1 MGTLSEILKEQ
12 WQWRKQILSLGLF
25 DLKKISAGA
34 VLGPLWFFAKPAVY
48 ILVFWFALEVGLRSA
63 DQTGSDV
70 PYILWL
76 MGGLIPWFYIQEILG
91 TGINIFKRYSYLVT
105 KIKFPLAGIP
115 TIFSIST
122 FVIQLGLVVA
132 LLVVYFIC
140 GQPLDLYLL
149 QLPVALVLMF
159 VFFNMFSLV
168 TSLLSAI
175 SKDFMNLMKT
185 LSTPLFWLSGIIFNV
200 YNLQL
205 PLVEL
210 VLMLNPITFIVTMY
224 RCAVYDKM
232 WIWDKPEAI
241 IGFVV
246 VFVVTLLVT
255 LVIYRRTH
263 EEVADVLERRGARR
277 HQIRPC
283 HEDLQAVRE
292 SIVSGFSA
300 SSAAATSASSSRK

>member
-1 MGTLSEILKEQ
+1 MRETRIVGTLSEILKEQ

-263 EEVADVLERRGARR
+263 EEVADVL
-277 HQIRPC
+277 
-283 HEDLQAVRE
+283 
-292 SIVSGFSA
+292 
-300 SSAAATSASSSRK
+300 

>member
-1 MGTLSEILKEQ
+1 MRIVSTLSKILKEQ
-12 WQWRKQILSLGLF
+12 WDWRKQILSLGLF
-25 DLKKISAGA
+25 DLKKVSAGA

-76 MGGLIPWFYIQEILG
+76 MGGLVPWFYIQEILG

-105 KIKFPLAGIP
+105 KIKFPLSGIP

-122 FVIQLGLVVA
+122 FVIQLGLVLA
-132 LLVVYFIC
+132 LLAVYFLC
-140 GQPLDLYLL
+140 GQPMDLYLL

-159 VFFNMFSLV
+159 LFFNMFSLV

-185 LSTPLFWLSGIIFNV
+185 LSTPLFWLSGVIFNV
-200 YNLQL
+200 YNLHL
-205 PLVEL
+205 PIVEFI
-210 VLMLNPITFIVTMY
+210 LMFNPITFIVTMY

-232 WIWDKPEAI
+232 WIWDKPEAV
-241 IGFVV
+241 IGFAI
-246 VFVVTLLVT
+246 VFALTLIVT

-263 EEVADVLERRGARR
+263 EEVADVL
-277 HQIRPC
+277 
-283 HEDLQAVRE
+283 
-292 SIVSGFSA
+292 
-300 SSAAATSASSSRK
+300 

>member
-1 MGTLSEILKEQ
+1 MRETRIVGTLSEILKEQ
-12 WQWRKQILSLGLF
+12 WEWRKQILSLGLF

-122 FVIQLGLVVA
+122 FVIQLGLVAA
-132 LLVVYFIC
+132 LLVVYFLC

-241 IGFVV
+241 VGFVV
-246 VFVVTLLVT
+246 VFAITLVVT

-263 EEVADVLERRGARR
+263 EEVADVL
-277 HQIRPC
+277 
-283 HEDLQAVRE
+283 
-292 SIVSGFSA
+292 
-300 SSAAATSASSSRK
+300 

>member
-1 MGTLSEILKEQ
+1 MAQ
-12 WQWRKQILSLGLF
+12 A
-25 DLKKISAGA
+25 DLEPGA
-34 VLGPLWFFAKPAVY
+34 VRLEEDIGGRGAGPLWFFAKPAVY

-132 LLVVYFIC
+132 LLVVYFLC

-200 YNLQL
+200 FKLQVPIVQL
-205 PLVEL
+205 I
-210 VLMLNPITFIVTMY
+210 LMFNPITFIVTMY
-224 RCAVYDKM
+224 RCAVYDKT
-232 WIWDKPEAI
+232 WIWEKPEAV

-246 VFVVTLLVT
+246 VFAITLVVT

-263 EEVADVLERRGARR
+263 EEVADVL
-277 HQIRPC
+277 
-283 HEDLQAVRE
+283 
-292 SIVSGFSA
+292 
-300 SSAAATSASSSRK
+300 

>member
-1 MGTLSEILKEQ
+1 MRETRIVGTLSEILKEQ
-12 WQWRKQILSLGLF
+12 WEWRKQILSLGLF

-132 LLVVYFIC
+132 LLVVYFLC

-241 IGFVV
+241 VGFVV

-263 EEVADVLERRGARR
+263 EEVADVL
-277 HQIRPC
+277 
-283 HEDLQAVRE
+283 
-292 SIVSGFSA
+292 
-300 SSAAATSASSSRK
+300 

>member
-12 WQWRKQILSLGLF
+12 WEWRKQILSLGLF

-122 FVIQLGLVVA
+122 FVIQLGLVAA
-132 LLVVYFIC
+132 LLVVYF
-140 GQPLDLYLL
+140 L
-149 QLPVALVLMF
+149 
-159 VFFNMFSLV
+159 FSLV

-241 IGFVV
+241 VGFVV
-246 VFVVTLLVT
+246 VFAVTLVVT

-263 EEVADVLERRGARR
+263 EEVADVL
-277 HQIRPC
+277 
-283 HEDLQAVRE
+283 
-292 SIVSGFSA
+292 
-300 SSAAATSASSSRK
+300 

>member
-1 MGTLSEILKEQ
+1 MRETRIVGTLSEILKEQ

-25 DLKKISAGA
+25 DLKKTSAGA

-76 MGGLIPWFYIQEILG
+76 MGGLVPWFYIQEILG
-91 TGINIFKRYSYLVT
+91 TGINVFKRYSYLVT

-122 FVIQLGLVVA
+122 FVVQLGLVVA
-132 LLVVYFIC
+132 LLIVYFLC
-140 GQPLDLYLL
+140 GLPLDLYLL

-200 YNLQL
+200 FNLGI
-205 PLVEL
+205 PVIEL

-263 EEVADVLERRGARR
+263 EEVADVL
-277 HQIRPC
+277 
-283 HEDLQAVRE
+283 
-292 SIVSGFSA
+292 
-300 SSAAATSASSSRK
+300 

>member
-1 MGTLSEILKEQ
+1 MRETRIVGTLSEILKEQ
-12 WQWRKQILSLGLF
+12 WEWRKQILSLGLF

-132 LLVVYFIC
+132 LLVVYFLC

-263 EEVADVLERRGARR
+263 EEVADVL
-277 HQIRPC
+277 
-283 HEDLQAVRE
+283 
-292 SIVSGFSA
+292 
-300 SSAAATSASSSRK
+300 

>member
-1 MGTLSEILKEQ
+1 MRETRIVGTLSEILKEQ
-12 WQWRKQILSLGLF
+12 WEWRNQILSLGLF

-122 FVIQLGLVVA
+122 FVIQLGLVAA
-132 LLVVYFIC
+132 LLVVYFLC

-241 IGFVV
+241 VGFVV
-246 VFVVTLLVT
+246 VFAITLVVT

-263 EEVADVLERRGARR
+263 EEVADVL
-277 HQIRPC
+277 
-283 HEDLQAVRE
+283 
-292 SIVSGFSA
+292 
-300 SSAAATSASSSRK
+300 

>member
-1 MGTLSEILKEQ
+1 MRLTEVRNNCEGMRAIRYSGHDAGSPSCLLADYRLRETRIVGTLSEILKEQ

-25 DLKKISAGA
+25 DLKKTSAGA

-76 MGGLIPWFYIQEILG
+76 MGGLVPWFYIQEIL
-91 TGINIFKRYSYLVT
+91 TGINVFKRYSYLVT

-122 FVIQLGLVVA
+122 FVVQLGLVVA
-132 LLVVYFIC
+132 LLIVYFLC
-140 GQPLDLYLL
+140 GLPLDLYLL

-200 YNLQL
+200 FNLGI
-205 PLVEL
+205 PVIEL

-263 EEVADVLERRGARR
+263 EEVADVL
-277 HQIRPC
+277 
-283 HEDLQAVRE
+283 
-292 SIVSGFSA
+292 
-300 SSAAATSASSSRK
+300 

>member
-1 MGTLSEILKEQ
+1 MRETRIVGTLSEILKEQ
-12 WQWRKQILSLGLF
+12 WEWRKQILSLGLF

-122 FVIQLGLVVA
+122 FVIQLGLVAA
-132 LLVVYFIC
+132 LLVVYFLC

-210 VLMLNPITFIVTMY
+210 VLMLNPITFSVTMY

-241 IGFVV
+241 VGFVV
-246 VFVVTLLVT
+246 VFAITLVVT

-263 EEVADVLERRGARR
+263 EEVADVL
-277 HQIRPC
+277 
-283 HEDLQAVRE
+283 
-292 SIVSGFSA
+292 
-300 SSAAATSASSSRK
+300 

>member
-1 MGTLSEILKEQ
+1 MRETRIVGTLSEILKEQ
-12 WQWRKQILSLGLF
+12 WEWRKQILSLGLF

-122 FVIQLGLVVA
+122 FVIQLGLVAA
-132 LLVVYFIC
+132 LLVVYFLC

-241 IGFVV
+241 VGFVV
-246 VFVVTLLVT
+246 VFAITLVVM

-263 EEVADVLERRGARR
+263 EEVADVL
-277 HQIRPC
+277 
-283 HEDLQAVRE
+283 
-292 SIVSGFSA
+292 
-300 SSAAATSASSSRK
+300 

>member
-1 MGTLSEILKEQ
+1 MRETRIVGTLSEILKEQ

-132 LLVVYFIC
+132 LLVVYFLC

-263 EEVADVLERRGARR
+263 EEVADVL
-277 HQIRPC
+277 
-283 HEDLQAVRE
+283 
-292 SIVSGFSA
+292 
-300 SSAAATSASSSRK
+300 

>member
-1 MGTLSEILKEQ
+1 M
-12 WQWRKQILSLGLF
+12 
-25 DLKKISAGA
+25 A
-34 VLGPLWFFAKPAVY
+34 
-48 ILVFWFALEVGLRSA
+48 
-63 DQTGSDV
+63 
-70 PYILWL
+70 
-76 MGGLIPWFYIQEILG
+76 
-91 TGINIFKRYSYLVT
+91 
-105 KIKFPLAGIP
+105 
-115 TIFSIST
+115 
-122 FVIQLGLVVA
+122 A
-132 LLVVYFIC
+132 LLVVYFLC

-159 VFFNMFSLV
+159 VFFNTFSLV

-263 EEVADVLERRGARR
+263 EEVADVL
-277 HQIRPC
+277 
-283 HEDLQAVRE
+283 
-292 SIVSGFSA
+292 
-300 SSAAATSASSSRK
+300 

>member
-1 MGTLSEILKEQ
+1 MRETRIVGTLSEILKEQ
-12 WQWRKQILSLGLF
+12 WEWRKQILSLGLF

-122 FVIQLGLVVA
+122 FVIQLGLVAA
-132 LLVVYFIC
+132 LLVVYFLC

-210 VLMLNPITFIVTMY
+210 VLMINPITFIVTMY

-241 IGFVV
+241 VGFVV
-246 VFVVTLLVT
+246 VFAITLVVT

-263 EEVADVLERRGARR
+263 EEVADVL
-277 HQIRPC
+277 
-283 HEDLQAVRE
+283 
-292 SIVSGFSA
+292 
-300 SSAAATSASSSRK
+300 

>member
-1 MGTLSEILKEQ
+1 MREMGIVSTLSEILKEQ
-12 WQWRKQILSLGLF
+12 WEWRKQILSLGLF

-122 FVIQLGLVVA
+122 FVIQLGLVAA
-132 LLVVYFIC
+132 LLVVYFLC

-263 EEVADVLERRGARR
+263 EEVADVL
-277 HQIRPC
+277 
-283 HEDLQAVRE
+283 
-292 SIVSGFSA
+292 
-300 SSAAATSASSSRK
+300 

>member
-1 MGTLSEILKEQ
+1 MRETRIVGTLSEILKEQ
-12 WQWRKQILSLGLF
+12 WEWRKQILSLGLF

-48 ILVFWFALEVGLRSA
+48 ILVFWFALEIGLRSA

-132 LLVVYFIC
+132 LLVVYFLC

-241 IGFVV
+241 VGFVV

-263 EEVADVLERRGARR
+263 EEVADVL
-277 HQIRPC
+277 
-283 HEDLQAVRE
+283 
-292 SIVSGFSA
+292 
-300 SSAAATSASSSRK
+300 

>member
-12 WQWRKQILSLGLF
+12 WEWRKQILSLGLF

-122 FVIQLGLVVA
+122 FVIQLGLVAA
-132 LLVVYFIC
+132 LLVVYFLC

-241 IGFVV
+241 VGFVV
-246 VFVVTLLVT
+246 VFTVTLVVT

-263 EEVADVLERRGARR
+263 EEVADVL
-277 HQIRPC
+277 
-283 HEDLQAVRE
+283 
-292 SIVSGFSA
+292 
-300 SSAAATSASSSRK
+300 

>member
-25 DLKKISAGA
+25 DLKKTSAGA

-48 ILVFWFALEVGLRSA
+48 ILVFWFALGVGLKSA

-70 PYILWL
+70 PYVLWL
-76 MGGLIPWFYIQEILG
+76 VGGLIPWFYIQDMIG
-91 TGINIFKRYSYLVT
+91 QGVNVFSRYSYLVT

-115 TIFSIST
+115 TIYSISN
-122 FVIQLGLVVA
+122 FVIQIGLVVA
-132 LLVVYFIC
+132 LLAIHFIC

-149 QLPVALVLMF
+149 QLPVAMVLMF
-159 VFFNMFSLV
+159 VFFDMFSLM

-175 SKDFMNLMKT
+175 SKDFMNLLKT

-200 YNLQL
+200 FNLGI
-205 PLVEL
+205 PAIEL
-210 VLMLNPITFIVTMY
+210 ILMFNPITFIVTMY

-241 IGFVV
+241 IGFVI
-246 VFVVTLLVT
+246 VFVVTAIAT
-255 LVIYRRTH
+255 AIIYRRTR
-263 EEVADVLERRGARR
+263 EEVADVL
-277 HQIRPC
+277 
-283 HEDLQAVRE
+283 
-292 SIVSGFSA
+292 
-300 SSAAATSASSSRK
+300 